1 LSTFT
6 EFFWKCA
13 GANPEEAQN
22 WQPKMQRKYAV
33 FGWFVVMSGVVAGI
47 SGFLAFLTVFKSAVG
62 AVFFSL
68 FFGLVV
74 FNLYRFVVVNI
85 GYRLGMGKNK
95 REQFISALP
104 RIYMAFII
112 GFVVSKPIELFIF
125 SPAISEYSVSYAEE
139 LYQKQLELVEMK
151 FQDISEKTAQKE
163 ELEAEISKK
172 QLQLTDF
179 TSQKEALFID
189 SVGNEITPNPQLL
202 VDLSERIRLA
212 RTELGELQSK
222 NNPLIAELEG
232 KITDRTELKKLEL
245 AQSKQKVKDSFSL
258 LNQLTVLH
266 EYVHGTWFLTTAMIL
281 FYVLPVLGKIKFSS
295 DDYALVHSLNE
306 KGEWLGNKIKMRSE
320 SSNSDI
326 LEETVESSDELNP
339 TKEEVNAKPY
349 KEKPKLGF
357 VKTSILVV
365 GLIILI
371 GELNQRNIFT
381 DMLSVML
388 VLTAILGWMRIVER
402 EIAAIA
408 MTFFTIIG
416 SFAIFLMQIEHP
428 ILGVMLGVI
437 VLLTFGILLIGSVL
451 PIMRFLYTLG
461 IFAFLVM
468 AISFTVHTM
477 IRGDLEHENPPKLE
491 EHERVDKTDSLR
503 VQKEG
508 SDSDVLI
515 SHLRHWQDL
524 HKHDYVGKLAVWK
537 EDYEA
542 AKEHKADY
550 TYGDYNSN
558 TEFWQRLYSYL
569 HKHDKSELKEI
580 AQMFD
585 SIRVARKLNQVDFA
599 EALVTCVQDIP
610 YSLLAQKSCE
620 EFKNNPKYAE
630 IYKTHGCV
638 SFVEYGLNSPTEFA
652 YSLKGDCDTRTLF
665 LFTLFSE
672 LGYKVAILNS
682 ERYEHSILGLSIPI
696 AGKYKQRNGTR
707 YYLWETTMK
716 GWQAGAL
723 SPEMDNLDYWKFVL
737 AN

>member
-1 LSTFT
+1 
-6 EFFWKCA
+6 
-13 GANPEEAQN
+13 
-22 WQPKMQRKYAV
+22 
-33 FGWFVVMSGVVAGI
+33 
-47 SGFLAFLTVFKSAVG
+47 
-62 AVFFSL
+62 
-68 FFGLVV
+68 
-74 FNLYRFVVVNI
+74 
-85 GYRLGMGKNK
+85 MGKNK
-95 REQFISALP
+95 REQFVSALP

-125 SPAISEYSVSYAEE
+125 SPAISEYSVSYADE
-139 LYQKQLELVEMK
+139 LYHKQLELVEMK
-151 FQDISEKTAQKE
+151 FQDISEKTVQKE
-163 ELEAEISKK
+163 ALEAEISQK
-172 QLQLTDF
+172 QIQLLNF
-179 TSQKEALFID
+179 TSQRDSLFTD
-189 SVGNEITPNPQLL
+189 SVGNETTPNPQLL
-202 VDLSERIRLA
+202 VDLSERVRLA

-222 NNPLIAELEG
+222 NKPLITELEG
-232 KITDRTELKKLEL
+232 KITARSELKQLEL
-245 AQSKQKVKDSFSL
+245 AQSREKVEASFSL

-266 EYVHGTWFLTTAMIL
+266 KYVHGTWLLTTAMIL

-306 KGEWLGNKIKMRSE
+306 KGEWLGNKIKMKSERSNLD
-320 SSNSDI
+320 NSDI
-326 LEETVESSDELNP
+326 LEESVEDLDKLNP
-339 TKEEVNAKPY
+339 TEEENSKPY

-357 VKTSILVV
+357 VKISILVV

-408 MTFFTIIG
+408 LVFFTIIG

-461 IFAFLVM
+461 IFAFLVI

-477 IRGDLEHENPPKLE
+477 IRNDFDHENHPKLE

-503 VQKEG
+503 VQKD
-508 SDSDVLI
+508 SLDSDVLV

-524 HKHDYVGKLAVWK
+524 HKHDYVGKLAVWQK
-537 EDYEA
+537 DYEK

-550 TYGDYNSN
+550 TYGAYDSN
-558 TEFWQRLYSYL
+558 TEFWQKLYGYL
-569 HKHDKSELKEI
+569 NKHDKSELQEI
-580 AQMFD
+580 SQMFD
-585 SIRVARKLNQVDFA
+585 SIRVARKLNKVDFA

-638 SFVEYGLNSPTEFA
+638 DYVEYGLNSPTEFA

-696 AGKYKQRNGTR
+696 SGKYKKQNGIR

-716 GWQAGAL
+716 GWQAGSL
-723 SPEMDNLDYWKFVL
+723 SPEMDNLDYWEFVL
-737 AN
+737 VN